1 MGPLA
6 DVRSVL
12 QARRGGRAI
21 HAARMSGAPVVTVSE
36 LDRRLRQAVEG
47 ATGDYWVEG
56 EVTSIKRAASGHVYF
71 ALKDEREDA
80 VIDCVMYR
88 FDAQRAQKHLADGAR
103 LQLWG
108 RATVWAPRG
117 RLQLVG
123 SFARPAGRGALLEAL
138 EALKKK
144 LEAEGL
150 FAPERKRTLPSDPR
164 VLGVVTSAHGAALH
178 DIRTVAFRRS
188 SLRLLLSPALVQGDS
203 APESIVRALDLL
215 EQVRG
220 LDVVIVG
227 RGGGSGEDLMAFNDE
242 RVVRRVASFPVP
254 VVSAV
259 GHEIDVTLTDLAA
272 DVRAATPSQAAE
284 LVVPDKSARGA
295 ALDRLQTALERALFA
310 QLELE
315 RERLLHARA
324 KLRDPR
330 FLVMERQ
337 QDTDE
342 LRERLERRME
352 RGLRARR
359 AELSTSVHRLQ
370 SSHPRAVLSS
380 SRAELVPL
388 CVRLDAALR
397 RRVARRKSDLS
408 DAAARLHGLSPL
420 AVLGRGYAIVSRA
433 DGRVVRQAEETAPG
447 DDVRVRLGRG
457 GLTARVTGVERG
469 EPEGPA

>member
-1 MGPLA
+1 
-6 DVRSVL
+6 
-12 QARRGGRAI
+12 
-21 HAARMSGAPVVTVSE
+21 MSGAPIVTVLE

-71 ALKDEREDA
+71 ALKDELEDA

-103 LQLWG
+103 VQLWG

-123 SFARPAGRGALLEAL
+123 TFARPAGRGALLEAL

-150 FAPERKRTLPSDPR
+150 FAAERKRPLPADPQ
-164 VLGVVTSAHGAALH
+164 VLGIVTSAHGAALH

-188 SLRLLLSPALVQGDS
+188 GVRLLLSPALVQGES

-295 ALDRLQTALERALFA
+295 ALGRLQAALERALLA

-315 RERLLHARA
+315 RERLLHLRA

-337 QDTDE
+337 QDVDE
-342 LRERLERRME
+342 LRERLERRMARDL
-352 RGLRARR
+352 RGRR
-359 AELSTSVHRLQ
+359 AALSAHLHRLQ
-370 SSHPRAVLSS
+370 ASHPRAVLSR
-380 SRAELVPL
+380 SRADLGPL
-388 CVRLDAALR
+388 RVRLDAALR
-397 RRVARRKSDLS
+397 RRVERRKSELG

-433 DGRVVRQAEETAPG
+433 DGRVVRQAEEVGAG
-447 DDVRVRLGRG
+447 DDVQVRLGRG
-457 GLTARVTGVERG
+457 ALTARVTGIERG